1 MSNPLRDLQN
11 LPWAATLRTAALV
24 VLAAVL
30 MEWAL
35 EFAIQAMASRAISPD
50 PGQVIDPLE
59 LRSLGAGS
67 IPPWLYLLM
76 GLLAGPLLG
85 AATTELWCHRQRSRY
100 APPDL
105 VWTLVGSLLMVL
117 SLRWLLGQFAFQT
130 LLPPAILTELSPTLA
145 MGIAVGGFWRV
156 WSDRFRR

>member
-1 MSNPLRDLQN
+1 MRDLQN

-30 MEWAL
+30 LEWAL
-35 EFAIQAMASRAISPD
+35 EFALKSLEP
-50 PGQVIDPLE
+50 VE
-59 LRSLGAGS
+59 LRSLGTGP
-67 IPPWLYLLM
+67 IPQWLYSLM

-85 AATTELWCHRQRSRY
+85 AATTELWCYRQRSSY
-100 APPDL
+100 VPPDL

-117 SLRWLLGQFAFQT
+117 SLRWLLGQFAFQA
-130 LLPPAILTELSPTLA
+130 LLPPAILTDVSPTLA

-156 WSDRFRR
+156 WSDRLRR